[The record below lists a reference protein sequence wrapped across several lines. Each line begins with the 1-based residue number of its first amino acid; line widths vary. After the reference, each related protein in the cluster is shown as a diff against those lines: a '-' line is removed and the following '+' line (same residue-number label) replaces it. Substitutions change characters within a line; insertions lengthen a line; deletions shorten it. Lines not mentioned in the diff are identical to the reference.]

1 MSESNDLME
10 EFGTLKQE
18 LIAYYQNEFSSPAA
32 CYTLPVTQKEVEII
46 KRLILIAGGRDA
58 QEAQIECWNI
68 ARVGYPKMCLAVR
81 PDFPFYREGW
91 NRRGNEGSRC
101 RHRLG
106 VDR

>member
-10 EFGTLKQE
+10 EFETLKQE

-68 ARVGYPKMCLAVR
+68 ARVGIPRCVWLFDLTSLFTEK
-81 PDFPFYREGW
+81 DGIGEGMK
-91 NRRGNEGSRC
+91 GVDVDIE
-101 RHRLG
+101 LG